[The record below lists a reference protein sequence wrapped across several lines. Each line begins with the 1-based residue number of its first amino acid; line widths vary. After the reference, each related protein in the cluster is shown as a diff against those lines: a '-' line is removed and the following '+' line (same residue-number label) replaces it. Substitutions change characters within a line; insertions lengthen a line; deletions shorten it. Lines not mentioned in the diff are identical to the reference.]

1 MSDDRRLVYST
12 DGSMPL
18 PKPANKR
25 KIAPSARGNPVP
37 DDGVIRV
44 LREKR
49 RASAVTIV
57 HGIIAADIDALGKE
71 LRRLCGTGGTTKNG
85 VVELQGDHRDAVVA
99 YFEKAGKRVKRAG
112 G

>member
-1 MSDDRRLVYST
+1 MSDERRLVYST

-18 PKPANKR
+18 PKTPKR
-25 KIAPSARGNPVP
+25 KPAPARGNAPP

-57 HGIIAADIDALGKE
+57 HGIGSLEIDAVGKE
-71 LRRLCGTGGTTKNG
+71 LRRMCGTGGTTKSG
-85 VVELQGDHRDAVVA
+85 VVELQGDHRDAIVA
-99 YFEKAGKRVKRAG
+99 FFESRGKRVKKAG